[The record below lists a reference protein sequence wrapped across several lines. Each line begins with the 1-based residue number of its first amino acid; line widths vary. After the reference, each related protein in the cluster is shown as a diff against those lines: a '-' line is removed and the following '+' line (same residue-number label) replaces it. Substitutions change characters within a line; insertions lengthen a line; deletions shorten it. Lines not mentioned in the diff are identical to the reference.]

1 MNKSAVQKLVGKHV
15 YAVHKNG
22 RISGKLVKVSG
33 QKLYI
38 QPIDRKGKKVKTSA
52 ILPLAL
58 FDLLAIGTA
67 PYAFG
72 GFGYGGYGYPGGFFG
87 GYPGYFW

>member
-1 MNKSAVQKLVGKHV
+1 MEASKVRKLVGKQVVASHRH
-15 YAVHKNG
+15 AG
-22 RISGKLVKVSG
+22 IISGKLVKVSG
-33 QKLYI
+33 THMYVQTSH
-38 QPIDRKGKKVKTSA
+38 RNGKKVKTSA

-72 GFGYGGYGYPGGFFG
+72 GFYGGYPYGGFY